1 MKKTLARWFQ
11 DAWYQDMYL
20 SVLLAPFSLV
30 YVDIIRLRRFLYR
43 KGVLKSTRLSAQV
56 IIVGNITVGGTGKT
70 PLVIWLVNY
79 LRQQGYQPG
88 VISRGYGGEV
98 GESPRLVTEH
108 SRPQEVGD
116 EPLLI
121 VKKTAAP
128 VAVGR
133 QRSEAG
139 RFLLEQTPCDIL
151 ISDDGLQHYA
161 LQRDIEIAVV
171 DGQRRFGNGYCLP
184 AGPLR
189 EPVER
194 LREVDWVI
202 VNGQPEEDF
211 EYGMQFR
218 GNEAVNLKT
227 GERKPL
233 TDFAGQCCDALAG
246 IGNPDRFFR
255 FLQGQGLTIEPHSF
269 PDHYAFTA
277 ADLAFSGHRPVL
289 MTEKDAVKCLSFA
302 RQHFWAVPIQ
312 AEPDAGFI
320 QQFQH
325 RLDLNNGQKIT

>member
-1 MKKTLARWFQ
+1 MKKTLARWLQ

-43 KGVLKSTRLSAQV
+43 QGILKSVRLPAPV
-56 IIVGNITVGGTGKT
+56 IIVGNITVGGAGKT

-79 LRQQGYQPG
+79 LRQQGYRPG
-88 VISRGYGGEV
+88 VISRGYGGDV

-121 VKKTAAP
+121 RQKTLAP

-133 QRSEAG
+133 KRSEAG
-139 RFLLEQTPCDIL
+139 RFLLEQGQCDIL

-189 EPVER
+189 EPIAR
-194 LREVDWVI
+194 LREVDWVV

-211 EYGMQFR
+211 EFGMQFQ
-218 GNEAVNLKT
+218 GDEAVNLKS
-227 GERKPL
+227 GERRPL
-233 TDFAGQCCDALAG
+233 ADFSGQPCHALAG

-255 FLQGQGLTIEPHSF
+255 FLRDRGLTIEAHSF
-269 PDHYAFTA
+269 PDHYVFAAEDLDFSDTA
-277 ADLAFSGHRPVL
+277 PVL

-320 QQFQH
+320 QQFQQ
-325 RLDLNNGQKIT
+325 RLDLNNGQKTT

>member
-1 MKKTLARWFQ
+1 MKKTLVRWLQ

-20 SVLLAPFSLV
+20 SVFLVPFSLV
-30 YVDIIRLRRFLYR
+30 YVDVVRLRRFLYR
-43 KGVLKSTRLSAQV
+43 KGLLKSTRLPVPV

-70 PLVIWLVNY
+70 PLVIWMVNY
-79 LRQQGYQPG
+79 LRQQGYRPG
-88 VISRGYGGEV
+88 VISRGYGGEA
-98 GESPRLVTEH
+98 GEAPRMVNEH

-121 VKKTAAP
+121 WQKTSAP
-128 VAVGR
+128 VAVCQNR
-133 QRSEAG
+133 CEAG
-139 RFLLEQTPCDIL
+139 RFLLEQAQCDIL

-161 LQRDIEIAVV
+161 LQRDFEIAVV

-189 EPVER
+189 EPIER

-202 VNGQPEEDF
+202 VNGQPEENY
-211 EYGMQFR
+211 EYAMQFR
-218 GNEAVNLKT
+218 GDEAVNLKSF
-227 GERKPL
+227 ERRPL
-233 TDFAGQCCDALAG
+233 ASFADQTCHALAG

-255 FLQGQGLTIEPHSF
+255 FLQDQGLMIKEHAF

-277 ADLAFSGHRPVL
+277 DDLLFADDMPVL
-289 MTEKDAVKCLSFA
+289 MTEKDAVKCSSFA
-302 RQHFWAVPIQ
+302 RENYWAVPIQ
-312 AEPDAGFI
+312 AEPEVGFI

-325 RLDLNNGQKIT
+325 RLDLKNGQKTT